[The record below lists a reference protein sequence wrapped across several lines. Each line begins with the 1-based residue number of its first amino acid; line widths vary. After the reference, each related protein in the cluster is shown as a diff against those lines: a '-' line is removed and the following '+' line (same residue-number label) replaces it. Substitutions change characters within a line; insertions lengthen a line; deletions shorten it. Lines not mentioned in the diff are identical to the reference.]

1 MLPKYTEI
9 KQTHINY
16 VVMKETG
23 LNKEK
28 IYYLYSSLNTI
39 SEVKYWL
46 WEDYLISLDT
56 KLVMHTEF
64 C

>member
-39 SEVKYWL
+39 SEVKY
-46 WEDYLISLDT
+46 
-56 KLVMHTEF
+56 
-64 C
+64 